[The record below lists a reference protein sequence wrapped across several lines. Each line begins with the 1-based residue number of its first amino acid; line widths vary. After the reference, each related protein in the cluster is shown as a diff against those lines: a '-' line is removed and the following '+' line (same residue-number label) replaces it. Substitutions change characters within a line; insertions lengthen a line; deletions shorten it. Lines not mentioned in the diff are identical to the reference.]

1 VNRPTP
7 EVTESDK
14 LQRWEI
20 NPRPHEGTMKLQ
32 KDLSSRVFEP
42 NLKSLVQ
49 EARAG
54 LLVKGNGERLSVGR
68 AETIAR
74 QAIEFVAIR

>member
-1 VNRPTP
+1 MNQFGTAWNVLAVWRLPETRPM
-7 EVTESDK
+7 
-14 LQRWEI
+14 
-20 NPRPHEGTMKLQ
+20 NLQ

>member
-1 VNRPTP
+1 MHFHAR
-7 EVTESDK
+7 SAA
-14 LQRWEI
+14 
-20 NPRPHEGTMKLQ
+20 KLQ